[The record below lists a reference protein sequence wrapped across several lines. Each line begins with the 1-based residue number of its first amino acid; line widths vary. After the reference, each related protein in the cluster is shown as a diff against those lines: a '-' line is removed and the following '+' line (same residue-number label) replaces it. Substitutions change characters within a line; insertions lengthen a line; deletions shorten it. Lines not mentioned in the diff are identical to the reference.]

1 MGRSTDD
8 PMPPPLNNKF
18 DALPPAEGLKAN
30 NLSQFDIIHYFG
42 AFVQCFNVLE
52 KKNA

>member
-18 DALPPAEGLKAN
+18 DALPPAEGLKYH
-30 NLSQFDIIHYFG
+30 NLSHFDII
-42 AFVQCFNVLE
+42 LE
-52 KKNA
+52 KKKHLRIKKA